1 MTKTER
7 GLNKVTVELSDQAL
21 ADLHAVQLKL
31 RAKWQDAPGLESY
44 EVTEADAVRTALA
57 MCVDDGDRSVA
68 DLMPEGRT
76 LNRNQQRLV
85 QKTDEP
91 GTDHSAHV
99 WVWSVSVRL
108 TNTLEFAATNTEQTG
123 QTFTCGNA
131 LSAREANQGFRNL
144 ARSEKGELRHRLD
157 LCPVPPKGRK
167 GRSGQ

>member
-99 WVWSVSVRL
+99 WVLVCERPSDKH
-108 TNTLEFAATNTEQTG
+108 AGICCHQYG
-123 QTFTCGNA
+123 
-131 LSAREANQGFRNL
+131 ANGTDFH
-144 ARSEKGELRHRLD
+144 LRK
-157 LCPVPPKGRK
+157 CPKCQRGKSGLPKPLPDRRK
-167 GRSGQ
+167 VN